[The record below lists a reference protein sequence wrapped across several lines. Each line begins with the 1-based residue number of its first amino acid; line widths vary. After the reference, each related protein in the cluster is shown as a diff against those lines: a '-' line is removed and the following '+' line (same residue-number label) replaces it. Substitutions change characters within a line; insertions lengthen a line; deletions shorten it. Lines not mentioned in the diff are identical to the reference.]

1 MLLKL
6 IKCSQNSMNNNPIKI
21 VHIFITGK
29 VQGVSYRW
37 WFQSEGEKKELKG
50 WVRNRTSNRVEA
62 EISGLEKNL
71 NEMIK
76 KCKEGPP
83 LAEVDDVIVNCID
96 DFTEVEYN
104 IKGIK
109 ILETI

>member
-1 MLLKL
+1 VVSERSRK
-6 IKCSQNSMNNNPIKI
+6 KKI
-21 VHIFITGK
+21 I
-29 VQGVSYRW
+29 
-37 WFQSEGEKKELKG
+37 G

-62 EISGLEKNL
+62 EIAGDESNI

-76 KCKEGPP
+76 NCKSGPL
-83 LAEVDDVIVNCID
+83 LAEVENVVINSVDQLTQVNK
-96 DFTEVEYN
+96 N

>member
-1 MLLKL
+1 
-6 IKCSQNSMNNNPIKI
+6 MNNNPIKI
-21 VHIFITGK
+21 AHIYITGR

-37 WFQSEGEKKELKG
+37 WFQTEGKKKKLKG

-62 EISGLEKNL
+62 EISGIEKNV
-71 NEMIK
+71 NEMIR

-83 LAEVDDVIVNCID
+83 LAEVDDVIVTYVD
-96 DFTEVEYN
+96 KFAEVKN
-104 IKGIK
+104 NVKGIK

>member
-1 MLLKL
+1 
-6 IKCSQNSMNNNPIKI
+6 MNNKNPIKV
-21 VHIFITGK
+21 VHIFITGR

-37 WFQSEGEKKELKG
+37 WFQNEGEKRKLKG

-62 EISGLEKNL
+62 EIAGDENNI
-71 NEMIK
+71 NEMIE
-76 KCKEGPP
+76 KCKLGPP
-83 LAEVDDVIVNCID
+83 LAEVENVVINSVDQLTQVNK
-96 DFTEVEYN
+96 N